1 MRVSPFTDDIN
12 GERVLPNF
20 KLPVLQPYARRGDH
34 ENHLRAFILTFRLC
48 CVPNAVICQT
58 FPIFLQGTARKWF
71 WSLEQ
76 RSIFSLDEL
85 VDRIIH
91 RFRFTEK
98 NVQIP
103 DQNEQVTIDA
113 FTNELIAGIF
123 HTEIHR
129 DYPCSF
135 RKFWERVDRG
145 IRSKNLNCMKR
156 KAQAAHVGQESRRK
170 KEIGLAEQV
179 PTSSNPFRDCRSI
192 FDRIVKG
199 RSSIL
204 DAELTPLNSSRSHIL
219 AVMRQNHLDRV
230 PPEILG
236 RREKRNPNLYCAY
249 HRDDGSFNRS
259 ASHRD
264 NRDLRREDRRGTKS
278 HCCGPE
284 DHREDQRPSRD
295 GFPGYDPNIAG
306 VINTSG
312 GPTGGDN
319 QNSRK
324 RTYRQA
330 GLEAAEPSSKLSEV
344 ITYGP
349 SDLVPTASSNHESL
363 VIEILIN
370 NYIVKKVYVDPDR
383 SVDVLYYQTFERLKL
398 TREQLTPVRTP
409 LVGFG
414 GHVVYPKG
422 MVSLMV
428 IVGHYP
434 HCQTIPVSFAIVKAD
449 SPYNMLIGRPALNVL
464 KVVYSTYHL
473 SFKFSP
479 PAGVA
484 EVSSDVNAA
493 KECYLVTIQT
503 VVTPRPESRVE
514 RKRPTVL
521 SIDSIDS
528 QKIEKPGRLKPGNEV
543 EVVILDEV
551 RPDQMIPVGTSL
563 LSPLKEEM
571 INLIK
576 DHQDVF
582 AWSTD
587 KVVGVSSELM
597 VH

>member
-20 KLPVLQPYARRGDH
+20 KLPVLQPYAGRGDP
-34 ENHLRAFILTFRLC
+34 ENHLRAFISTFRLC
-48 CVPNAVICQT
+48 CVPNVVICQT

-91 RFRFTEK
+91 RFRFNEK

-249 HRDDGSFNRS
+249 HRDVGHETENC
-259 ASHRD
+259 
-264 NRDLRREDRRGTKS
+264 NDLKKEIENLIRQGYLK
-278 HCCGPE
+278 
-284 DHREDQRPSRD
+284 EDQRPPRD

-398 TREQLTPVRTP
+398 TREQLTLVRTP
-409 LVGFG
+409 LVGFE

-428 IVGHYP
+428 TVGRYP
-434 HCQTIPVSFAIVKAD
+434 HCQTIRVSFAIVKAD
-449 SPYNMLIGRPALNVL
+449 SLYNMLIGRPALNVL

-503 VVTPRPESRVE
+503 AVTPRP
-514 RKRPTVL
+514 
-521 SIDSIDS
+521 
-528 QKIEKPGRLKPGNEV
+528 
-543 EVVILDEV
+543 
-551 RPDQMIPVGTSL
+551 
-563 LSPLKEEM
+563 
-571 INLIK
+571 
-576 DHQDVF
+576 
-582 AWSTD
+582 
-587 KVVGVSSELM
+587 
-597 VH
+597 